1 MRSSFWPGVRPEFF
15 PVFEKNA
22 QNAKRTFE
30 MLKWQVIVWC
40 LMLDWYHW
48 MSVHAINFY
57 FYVWLLKILW
67 LENTSSHVSRH
78 LEFIIKQG
86 QWVTGSTG
94 SPGRWITGSQ
104 SSSLLSTCRIGGLSA
119 YACIPHKSSE
129 NWTEN
134 LTNTNLQVTFSGH
147 RLDLW
152 ILDWPIAQNWSK
164 FQQKSKKASIGSR
177 IEWPKC
183 MLAAYCIN
191 VRKKMGQ
198 TYTRRL
204 FYAFRY
210 GRDQHS

>member
-1 MRSSFWPGVRPEFF
+1 M
-15 PVFEKNA
+15 
-22 QNAKRTFE
+22 
-30 MLKWQVIVWC
+30 
-40 LMLDWYHW
+40 
-48 MSVHAINFY
+48 
-57 FYVWLLKILW
+57 
-67 LENTSSHVSRH
+67 
-78 LEFIIKQG
+78 IIKNSLAWEYFFTRKSTFG
-86 QWVTGSTG
+86 VHYKTGSVGHRVNWVSG
-94 SPGRWITGSQ
+94 SLDYRVTGSQ

-129 NWTEN
+129 KWTEN

-191 VRKKMGQ
+191 VRKKDGTDIHQ
-198 TYTRRL
+198 TVVLCFPLWTRP
-204 FYAFRY
+204 A
-210 GRDQHS
+210 